1 MGAFRKKK
9 RGFAPSKRISPS
21 ELGGSVSFFL
31 SFPNFANTICQILQP
46 VIMGDEAPPAEAPEY
61 KLSDSL
67 VADFKDAFERIDKE
81 GTGEIPTSEL
91 GAVMRMLGHQLKP
104 DQLQECIEEVDG
116 DGSGFV
122 DFDEFLVLMTKKTK
136 EAEEE
141 KEVREAF
148 RILDKEGKG
157 TIDANVLKEILLALD
172 ETMTEAD
179 VDEMVDE
186 IDEDGSGAV
195 DYEEFKAVMMG

>member
-1 MGAFRKKK
+1 
-9 RGFAPSKRISPS
+9 
-21 ELGGSVSFFL
+21 
-31 SFPNFANTICQILQP
+31 
-46 VIMGDEAPPAEAPEY
+46 
-61 KLSDSL
+61 
-67 VADFKDAFERIDKE
+67 
-81 GTGEIPTSEL
+81 
-91 GAVMRMLGHQLKP
+91 MRMLGHQLKP

-116 DGSGFV
+116 DGPGFV

-157 TIDANVLKEILLALD
+157 TIDAQVLKEILLALD

-195 DYEEFKAVMMG
+195 DYEEFKALLSPIMSIFRDSGILSLSIHIPSLRWNSLS

>member
-1 MGAFRKKK
+1 
-9 RGFAPSKRISPS
+9 
-21 ELGGSVSFFL
+21 
-31 SFPNFANTICQILQP
+31 
-46 VIMGDEAPPAEAPEY
+46 MGDEAVEAEPEY
-61 KLSDSL
+61 KLSDTL
-67 VADFKDAFERIDKE
+67 IADFKDAFERIDKE

>member
-1 MGAFRKKK
+1 MGAFRKKDL
-9 RGFAPSKRISPS
+9 RERIHRPFSFSSDFATDRINPISIP
-21 ELGGSVSFFL
+21 FTM
-31 SFPNFANTICQILQP
+31 A
-46 VIMGDEAPPAEAPEY
+46 DEEVAEEPPY
-61 KLSDSL
+61 KLSDAL
-67 VADFKDAFERIDKE
+67 VADFKDAFVRIDKE
-81 GTGEIPTSEL
+81 GTGEIPTTEL

-122 DFDEFLVLMTKKTK
+122 DFDEFLVLMTKKTR

-157 TIDANVLKEILLALD
+157 TIDSDVLKEILMALD
-172 ETMTEAD
+172 ESFTQAD
-179 VDEMVDE
+179 VDEIVDE

-195 DYEEFKAVMMG
+195 DYEELKAVMMG

>member
-1 MGAFRKKK
+1 MGVFHPPIA
-9 RGFAPSKRISPS
+9 
-21 ELGGSVSFFL
+21 
-31 SFPNFANTICQILQP
+31 
-46 VIMGDEAPPAEAPEY
+46 MGDEVEAEEPPY
-61 KLSDSL
+61 KLSDAL

-91 GAVMRMLGHQLKP
+91 GSVMRMLGHQLKP

-122 DFDEFLVLMTKKTK
+122 DFEEFLVLMTKKTK
-136 EAEEE
+136 EEE

-157 TIDANVLKEILLALD
+157 TIDSEVLKEILVALD
-172 ETMTEAD
+172 ESFTQAD
-179 VDEMVDE
+179 VDEIVDE

-195 DYEEFKAVMMG
+195 DYEEFKAVMM

>member
-1 MGAFRKKK
+1 
-9 RGFAPSKRISPS
+9 
-21 ELGGSVSFFL
+21 
-31 SFPNFANTICQILQP
+31 
-46 VIMGDEAPPAEAPEY
+46 MGDEAGEAEPEY
-61 KLSDSL
+61 KLSDTL
-67 VADFKDAFERIDKE
+67 IADFKDAFERIDKE

-141 KEVREAF
+141 REREREKACSQ
-148 RILDKEGKG
+148 
-157 TIDANVLKEILLALD
+157 LK
-172 ETMTEAD
+172 
-179 VDEMVDE
+179 
-186 IDEDGSGAV
+186 
-195 DYEEFKAVMMG
+195 

>member
-1 MGAFRKKK
+1 MGVFHPPIA
-9 RGFAPSKRISPS
+9 
-21 ELGGSVSFFL
+21 
-31 SFPNFANTICQILQP
+31 
-46 VIMGDEAPPAEAPEY
+46 MGDEVEAEEPPY
-61 KLSDSL
+61 KLSDAL

-91 GAVMRMLGHQLKP
+91 GSVMRMLGHQLKP

-122 DFDEFLVLMTKKTK
+122 DFEEFLVLRRKRKS
-136 EAEEE
+136 
-141 KEVREAF
+141 EAF

-157 TIDANVLKEILLALD
+157 TIDSEVLKEILMALD
-172 ETMTEAD
+172 ESFTHAD
-179 VDEMVDE
+179 VDEIVDE

>member
-1 MGAFRKKK
+1 MAEEAQEPPKEEPEFKLTD
-9 RGFAPSKRISPS
+9 SQ
-21 ELGGSVSFFL
+21 VS
-31 SFPNFANTICQILQP
+31 
-46 VIMGDEAPPAEAPEY
+46 
-61 KLSDSL
+61 
-67 VADFKDAFERIDKE
+67 DFKDAFERIDKE
-81 GTGEIPTSEL
+81 GSGEIPTSEL
-91 GAVMRMLGHQLKP
+91 GSVMRMLGHNLKP

-122 DFDEFLVLMTKKTK
+122 DFDEFLQLMTNKTK
-136 EAEEE
+136 EAQEE

-157 TIDANVLKEILLALD
+157 TIDTGVLKEILLALD
-172 ETMTEAD
+172 ETMTEED
-179 VDEMVDE
+179 VDEMVNE

>member
-1 MGAFRKKK
+1 MG
-9 RGFAPSKRISPS
+9 
-21 ELGGSVSFFL
+21 
-31 SFPNFANTICQILQP
+31 
-46 VIMGDEAPPAEAPEY
+46 IMGDEAGEEPEY
-61 KLSDSL
+61 KLSDTL
-67 VADFKDAFERIDKE
+67 IADFKDAFERIDKE

-157 TIDANVLKEILLALD
+157 TIDAQVLKEILLA
-172 ETMTEAD
+172 

>member
-1 MGAFRKKK
+1 MGAVR
-9 RGFAPSKRISPS
+9 REG
-21 ELGGSVSFFL
+21 ELEDIRRVESRFLQLLNSFSDFHHL
-31 SFPNFANTICQILQP
+31 FPLFTT
-46 VIMGDEAPPAEAPEY
+46 MGDEEAPVEEY

-157 TIDANVLKEILLALD
+157 TIDAC
-172 ETMTEAD
+172 
-179 VDEMVDE
+179 
-186 IDEDGSGAV
+186 
-195 DYEEFKAVMMG
+195 

>member
-1 MGAFRKKK
+1 MGAFRKKKK

-21 ELGGSVSFFL
+21 ELGSVFFFL
-31 SFPNFANTICQILQP
+31 VFPNFANTICQILQP

-122 DFDEFLVLMTKKTK
+122 DFDEFLVLITKKTK

-141 KEVREAF
+141 K
-148 RILDKEGKG
+148 G
-157 TIDANVLKEILLALD
+157 TIDACVLKEILLALD

>member
-1 MGAFRKKK
+1 
-9 RGFAPSKRISPS
+9 
-21 ELGGSVSFFL
+21 
-31 SFPNFANTICQILQP
+31 
-46 VIMGDEAPPAEAPEY
+46 MGDEAPPPEAEAEAVAEPVY
-61 KLSDSL
+61 KLSDA
-67 VADFKDAFERIDKE
+67 VIADFKDAFERIDKE
-81 GTGEIPTSEL
+81 GSGEIPTSEL
-91 GAVMRMLGHQLKP
+91 GAVMRMLGHNLKP
-104 DQLQECIEEVDG
+104 DALQECIEEVDG

-157 TIDANVLKEILLALD
+157 TIDAAVLKEILLALD

>member
-1 MGAFRKKK
+1 MGAVRREGELEDIRRIDSRFLQLLEFFFRLPLP
-9 RGFAPSKRISPS
+9 F
-21 ELGGSVSFFL
+21 SF
-31 SFPNFANTICQILQP
+31 SFSIT
-46 VIMGDEAPPAEAPEY
+46 MGDEEAPVEEY

-104 DQLQECIEEVDG
+104 DQLQEFIEEVDG

-141 KEVREAF
+141 KEAREAF

-157 TIDANVLKEILLALD
+157 TIDAQVLKEILLALD
-172 ETMTEAD
+172 ETMSEAD